1 MQSPQQG
8 ATGCS
13 GQRERRGEMFDSL
26 NVAVKIAGTLQS
38 LETRVAERL
47 RRNDGQAFVEYV
59 LVLTLVA
66 VAVALLA
73 QWTNFTTTIS
83 SSLQRVINALTSAG
97 TSS

>member
-1 MQSPQQG
+1 
-8 ATGCS
+8 
-13 GQRERRGEMFDSL
+13 MFDSL
-26 NVAVKIAGTLQS
+26 NAVRIAVHVQALQ
-38 LETRVAERL
+38 TRLVERL

-83 SSLQRVINALTSAG
+83 SSLQRVMDALTGAG
-97 TSS
+97 TSSS

>member
-1 MQSPQQG
+1 
-8 ATGCS
+8 
-13 GQRERRGEMFDSL
+13 MFDSL
-26 NVAVKIAGTLQS
+26 NVAVRVGAALQS
-38 LETRVAERL
+38 VGNRLVERL
-47 RRNDGQAFVEYV
+47 RRSEGQAFVEYV

-83 SSLQRVINALTSAG
+83 SSLQRVIDALTNAG

>member
-1 MQSPQQG
+1 
-8 ATGCS
+8 
-13 GQRERRGEMFDSL
+13 MFDSL
-26 NVAVKIAGTLQS
+26 NVAVRLATA
-38 LETRVAERL
+38 LESYKDRLVERL
-47 RRNDGQAFVEYV
+47 RRSEGQAFVEYV

-83 SSLQRVINALTSAG
+83 SSLQRVIDALTNAG